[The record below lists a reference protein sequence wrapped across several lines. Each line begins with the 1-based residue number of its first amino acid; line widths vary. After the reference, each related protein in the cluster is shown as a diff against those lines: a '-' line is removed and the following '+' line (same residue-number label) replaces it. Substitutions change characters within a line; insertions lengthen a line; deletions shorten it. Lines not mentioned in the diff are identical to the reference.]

1 MLAKKPVIPRF
12 NGSLGFMSVPKL
24 SIMVG
29 LGQPPQPGQ
38 STPPAWTNM
47 FPLVLLVVVFYFAL
61 IRPQQKK
68 QKQQAE
74 LLKAVRA
81 GDKIMTSSGIIGT
94 IITVK
99 DKSVTLRSADA
110 KFEVA
115 KSAIAEITERG
126 GESSES

>member
-1 MLAKKPVIPRF
+1 MLA
-12 NGSLGFMSVPKL
+12 LGA
-24 SIMVG
+24 
-29 LGQPPQPGQ
+29 QAQPGQ
-38 STPPAWTNM
+38 PAPPAWTNM
-47 FPLVLLVVVFYFAL
+47 VPLVLLVVVFYFAL

-74 LLKAVRA
+74 LLKAIRG
-81 GDKIMTSSGIIGT
+81 GDKVMTSSGIIGVV
-94 IITVK
+94 ITVK
-99 DKSVTLRSADA
+99 EKSVTLRSADS